1 MEKFTL
7 KIATDIT
14 ITPNQDFEDLEEI
27 MVELGDNNIVS
38 CNEINSTGEYWVVN
52 EGNIYCLS
60 DKNQNDLFDGRKTV
74 MSKVGSLIDYIDT
87 STENDINF
95 LMWYYGTKDPQ
106 QAVQNAYSICGWVV
120 TDIDC
125 YQAYLDLGGN
135 SFKFR
140 QNNLS
145 PTDKNINN
153 VVMIEE
159 VINSDEL
166 TDSEVVEACSDF
178 GYPLNDIKHWIL
190 TKINR
195 DLIAE
200 CHFEY
205 TNQL

>member
-27 MVELGDNNIVS
+27 MVELGDNDIVS

-106 QAVQNAYSICGWVV
+106 EAVQNAYTICGWVV
-120 TDIDC
+120 TDIE
-125 YQAYLDLGGN
+125 LP
-135 SFKFR
+135 SVFR
-140 QNNLS
+140 
-145 PTDKNINN
+145 
-153 VVMIEE
+153 
-159 VINSDEL
+159 
-166 TDSEVVEACSDF
+166 F
-178 GYPLNDIKHWIL
+178 RG
-190 TKINR
+190 
-195 DLIAE
+195 
-200 CHFEY
+200 
-205 TNQL
+205 